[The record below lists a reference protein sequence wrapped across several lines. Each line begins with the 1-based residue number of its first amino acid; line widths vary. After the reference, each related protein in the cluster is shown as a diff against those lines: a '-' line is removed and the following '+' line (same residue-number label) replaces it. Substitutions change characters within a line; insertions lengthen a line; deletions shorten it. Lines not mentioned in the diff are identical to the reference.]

1 MILTVFLNILC
12 IVTLNKAVSV
22 DPTLSPELSFVLQ
35 PWKMLSCLITLCPNL
50 QLGTTKSVAFRL
62 DLPFNFHIQTF
73 ELCSWFGLWV
83 FFFFG
88 RKYYY
93 LGWIFFLSSK
103 FLCLACQNS
112 LLFHAWKSISCNW
125 NIYTNGLISCFSIWN
140 SNFSGYYLLEK
151 IQTSL
156 SWEVRSSDLLCSET
170 SRVMSTLKYWS

>member
-1 MILTVFLNILC
+1 ME
-12 IVTLNKAVSV
+12 
-22 DPTLSPELSFVLQ
+22 P
-35 PWKMLSCLITLCPNL
+35 PNL
-50 QLGTTKSVAFRL
+50 LLLGWICPLIFISKHL
-62 DLPFNFHIQTF
+62 NYDL
-73 ELCSWFGLWV
+73 GLV
-83 FFFFG
+83 CGFFFFWKEILLP
-88 RKYYY
+88 R
-93 LGWIFFLSSK
+93 LNFFLSSK